1 LNEPVSVP
9 VRAVAGR
16 PKRPAL
22 GLPAVRENRWTGPTT
37 SFLIH
42 ALLLAFVLWP
52 TAVAIIET
60 DDTGAGGAG
69 PAGGGGGGMGGTGGI
84 TSDPERLQYV
94 VVAPTPVPPVIVPPV
109 EEKKPE
115 IVPPPVPTP
124 PEVTT
129 IPDSVKTSVDI
140 GSAVT
145 GVGGGSGNDGSAGA
159 GPGSGG
165 GVGSGEGTGRGSSVG
180 PGTGGGPGTVYP
192 ASVTTLV
199 MPPMPVPAKVKPYEM
214 VANFI
219 VDSLGRATLLNW
231 TRSKDDSYNRRVEA
245 TLKNYR
251 FRPAVTLDGV
261 PVVDTVTIRAW
272 AR

>member
-1 LNEPVSVP
+1 ML
-9 VRAVAGR
+9 
-16 PKRPAL
+16 AL
-22 GLPAVRENRWTGPTT
+22 
-37 SFLIH
+37 I
-42 ALLLAFVLWP
+42 LWP
-52 TAVAIIET
+52 TASAIIET

-69 PAGGGGGGMGGTGGI
+69 PAGGGGGGMGGTGGL

-94 VVAPTPVPPVIVPPV
+94 VVAPTPVIIPPV

-124 PEVTT
+124 PEVVP

-140 GSAVT
+140 GSTVT
-145 GVGGGSGNDGSAGA
+145 GTGGGAGNDGSAGA

-165 GVGSGEGTGRGSSVG
+165 GTGSGEGPGRGSSVG

-192 ASVTTLV
+192 AMVTTLV
-199 MPPMPVPAKVKPYEM
+199 MPPMPVPARVKPYEM
-214 VANFI
+214 VANFE
-219 VDSLGRATLLNW
+219 VDTLGRSTLIYW
-231 TRSKDDSYNRRVEA
+231 TKSKDDAYNRRVEA
-245 TLKNYR
+245 TLRGYR
-251 FRPAVTLDGV
+251 FRPAVTLTGI